1 MKIQSQAMETFDWK
15 SRIREWSR
23 KQIECLSESE
33 KEELPPEILESSYL
47 GCPAATEEQIV
58 AAEARLGVTF
68 PPSYRQFLT
77 ISNGLHSPSNNGFD
91 FEFYPTEE
99 VDWYV
104 LTAPEL
110 VDKIIE
116 IFLEP
121 VTDEEYLV
129 YSSEILYDLKF
140 RPEYLQ
146 TALQI
151 SCEDNGIVFL
161 LNPQIILQSG
171 EWEAWCCN
179 FSTAFGIFRYRS
191 FAEMME
197 QLIFNAPEFPI

>member
-1 MKIQSQAMETFDWK
+1 MENFDCK

-33 KEELPPEILESSYL
+33 KEELPPEIRESSYL
-47 GCPAATEEQIV
+47 GGPGATEEQIA

-68 PPSYRQFLT
+68 PPSYREFLT
-77 ISNGLHSPSNNGFD
+77 NSNGLHSPSNNGFY

-104 LTAPEL
+104 LTAPDF
-110 VDKIIE
+110 VDEIRE
-116 IFLEP
+116 IFSEP
-121 VTDEEYLV
+121 VTDKEYFV
-129 YSSEILYDLKF
+129 YGSEIQYDLKF

-151 SCEDNGIVFL
+151 SYEENGVVFL
-161 LNPQIILQSG
+161 LNPQIVFSESG

-197 QLIFNAPEFPI
+197 QLIFNAPEFPL

>member
-1 MKIQSQAMETFDWK
+1 MKAQLQAMEAFDWK
-15 SRIREWSR
+15 SRIREWSPKR
-23 KQIECLSESE
+23 IELLV
-33 KEELPPEILESSYL
+33 EEEQCERWQKFLESGWL
-47 GCPAATEEQIV
+47 GSTGATEEQIV

-140 RPEYLQ
+140 RSEYLQ

>member
-1 MKIQSQAMETFDWK
+1 MKTFDWE
-15 SRIREWSR
+15 SQIREWSCKR
-23 KQIECLSESE
+23 IECLTESE
-33 KEELPPEILESSYL
+33 KEELPPEIIESGYL
-47 GCPAATEEQIV
+47 GYPGATEEQII

-77 ISNGLHSPSNNGFD
+77 NSNGLHSPSNNGFY

-104 LTAPEL
+104 LTAPEF
-110 VDKIIE
+110 VDEIIE
-116 IFLEP
+116 IFPEP
-121 VTDEEYLV
+121 VTDEEYFV
-129 YSSEILYDLKF
+129 YASEIQYDLKF

-151 SCEDNGIVFL
+151 SCEDNGVVFL
-161 LNPQIILQSG
+161 LNPRIILQSG

-197 QLIFNAPEFPI
+197 QLIFSTLEFPI